1 VTRAMFGL
9 PLTGVGSGDEDAAM
23 ESSVGLRRVDAK
35 DAAARGE
42 HAVELLDVLDARSGD
57 WEVELSA
64 VTAIVVDAL
73 LHADAATLDALAEP
87 LRHAGVDVAGAKGHG
102 REISGYLAALLSAV
116 DVALERLPDP
126 SEFALAEDSQA
137 QRMLDALDERPLT
150 SQELVERLQT
160 GDSQVSRVG
169 RTLLAA
175 GLVNQRRAGRVAI
188 WEATPR
194 GRKLVQRSPDQQRRS
209 R

>member
-1 VTRAMFGL
+1 MFGL
-9 PLTGVGSGDEDAAM
+9 PLTGVVSGDEYAAM
-23 ESSVGLRRVDAK
+23 ESSVGLQRVDVT
-35 DAAARGE
+35 DAVARGE
-42 HAVELLDVLDARSGD
+42 HAVELLELLDTRSGT

-64 VTAIVVDAL
+64 VTALVVDAL
-73 LHADAATLDALAEP
+73 LHADAATLDALVEP
-87 LRHAGVDVAGAKGHG
+87 LRHAEVDVSSVEGHG

-126 SEFALAEDSQA
+126 SDFAIAEDSQA
-137 QRMLDALDERPLT
+137 QRMLDALDEQPLT

-160 GDSQVSRVG
+160 GDSQISRVG

-194 GRKLVQRSPDQQRRS
+194 GRKLVQRDQNRRRRS

>member
-1 VTRAMFGL
+1 
-9 PLTGVGSGDEDAAM
+9 M
-23 ESSVGLRRVDAK
+23 ESSVGLRRVDAA
-35 DAAARGE
+35 DAAARGD
-42 HAVELLDVLDARSGD
+42 HAVELLEVLDARSGE

-64 VTAIVVDAL
+64 VTALVVDAL
-73 LHADAATLDALAEP
+73 LEADAATLDVLAEP
-87 LRHAGVDVAGAKGHG
+87 LRHAEVDASGAEGHG
-102 REISGYLAALLSAV
+102 REISGYLAALLAAV

-137 QRMLDALDERPLT
+137 HRMLDALCEQAMT
-150 SQELVERLQT
+150 SQQLVERLQT
-160 GDSQVSRVG
+160 GDSQISRVG

-175 GLVNQRRAGRVAI
+175 GLVRQRRAGRVAI

-194 GRKLVQRSPDQQRRS
+194 GRNLVHRDSDERRHS